1 MVKSLPVYFLTALP
15 FLLTSCSAGTATEQ
29 QPAGGGRGN
38 ASGGAVPVE
47 IGVVADKSVPL
58 QITAIGAG
66 EPYST
71 VSVHAQLT
79 GELKSVHFKEGEDVR
94 EGQLLFSL
102 DRRPLEAALQ
112 QVQANLAKDVA
123 QAANARSQ
131 ADRFED
137 LANRGITP
145 RDQLD
150 QARAAATALEAT
162 VEADKAA
169 VENAT
174 VQLQYATVSAP
185 LSGRTGAL
193 MVHEGSLVR
202 ANDTTP
208 LVVINQVSPIYVSFA
223 IPESRFAELKHYMA
237 QGSIIV
243 EARSPGE
250 ETTAKGTISFVDNQ
264 VDAATGTIRVKAVF
278 QNARHTLWPGQFAD
292 VTLTLTTDPHAVVV
306 PTAAVQTGQ
315 QGSYVFVVRQ
325 DQTVDLRPVTIA
337 RAVGDETV
345 IQSGLTPGETV
356 VTDGQLRVVAGSR
369 VSVKRNSQVTQ

>member
-1 MVKSLPVYFLTALP
+1 MVKSRPLYFLTALP
-15 FLLTSCSAGTATEQ
+15 FLLASCSAGTATEQ

-38 ASGGAVPVE
+38 ASGAPVPVE
-47 IGVVADKSVPL
+47 IGAVADKSVPL
-58 QITAIGAG
+58 QISAIGTG

-71 VSVHAQLT
+71 VSVHAQVT

-94 EGQLLFSL
+94 EGQVLFAL

-112 QVQANLAKDVA
+112 QAQANLAKDTA

-137 LANRGITP
+137 LANRGIAP

-223 IPESRFAELKHYMA
+223 IPESRFAELKRYMA
-237 QGSIIV
+237 QGGIIV
-243 EARSPGE
+243 EALSPGE
-250 ETTAKGTISFVDNQ
+250 E
-264 VDAATGTIRVKAVF
+264 
-278 QNARHTLWPGQFAD
+278 
-292 VTLTLTTDPHAVVV
+292 
-306 PTAAVQTGQ
+306 
-315 QGSYVFVVRQ
+315 
-325 DQTVDLRPVTIA
+325 
-337 RAVGDETV
+337 
-345 IQSGLTPGETV
+345 
-356 VTDGQLRVVAGSR
+356 
-369 VSVKRNSQVTQ
+369 